1 MKDTKTEFYQA
12 VSCGQEIE
20 FSYNGKHYFE
30 SRDSNNDWYIYCEE
44 SKEKQRFIS
53 SNELL
58 LNAKF
63 ADKNINDIWEDSII
77 DYIL

>member
-12 VSCGQEIE
+12 VNCGQEIE

-44 SKEKQRFIS
+44 SKE
-53 SNELL
+53 N
-58 LNAKF
+58 
-63 ADKNINDIWEDSII
+63 
-77 DYIL
+77 